1 MVALVAERVERDVW
15 VLMASRGARSFA
27 YSCLNVIFAIYLS
40 QLGYSTVT
48 IGLVISTA
56 YISSA
61 ILTLLWGY
69 LSDRYGRRKILMLLA
84 ALTIVSNAIYVFF
97 SQLVFIFIAV
107 IVTNIGAGG
116 TGGGGQGGGPF
127 NPVEQALLAEK
138 CTSENRNRIFSLN
151 AFVGSILGSLGALFS
166 GLPEYLQE
174 HFGWDPILSYKP
186 LFLMTIVLSVGL
198 IFAYAN
204 ISEHHVPRVRET
216 ARAPISK
223 KSGAFVTKLSLLG
236 MIDNLGAGMVGPFV
250 SYWFYL
256 RFGVDLKSLG
266 FMFFVSYILAAL
278 SFLIAP
284 IIARRVG
291 VVRTMVFSHGL
302 ASLVYFVLPLAPT
315 FWIGAGLIMF
325 RSFVAYMDGP
335 LKGSFVMGIVKA
347 EERGSAAGITNLSR
361 YVPMAVSPSISA
373 YIMQAFSLSVP
384 IFLGG
389 VLQFAHDVIFYF
401 LFRNVRPPEEEVSPV
416 VVTGSE
422 PAMHKG

>member
-1 MVALVAERVERDVW
+1 MV
-15 VLMASRGARSFA
+15 SRGVRSFA
-27 YSCLNVIFAIYLS
+27 FSCLNIIFAIYLS

-61 ILTLLWGY
+61 ALTVVWGF

-84 ALTIVSNAIYVFF
+84 ALTIVSNTIYLFF

-138 CTSENRNRIFSLN
+138 CSPENRNRIFSMN
-151 AFVGSILGSLGALFS
+151 AFVGSVLGSLGALVS
-166 GLPEYLQE
+166 GLPQYLQE
-174 HFGWDPILSYKP
+174 SRGWQPIVSYKP
-186 LFLMTIVLSVGL
+186 LFAMTILLSLGL
-198 IFAYAN
+198 IFGYSK
-204 ISEHHVPRVRET
+204 ISEQHVPQRKE
-216 ARAPISK
+216 RAPISK

-236 MIDNLGAGMVGPFV
+236 MVDNLGAGMIGPFIA
-250 SYWFYL
+250 YWFYL
-256 RFGVDLKSLG
+256 RFGVELKALG
-266 FMFFVSYILAAL
+266 FMFFISYLLAAA
-278 SFLIAP
+278 SFLLAP
-284 IIARRVG
+284 VIARRIG

-302 ASLVYFVLPLAPT
+302 ASLIYLILPFAPT
-315 FWIGAGLIMF
+315 FFIGAALIAF

-335 LKGSFVMGIVKA
+335 LRGSFVMGIVKA

-384 IFLGG
+384 MFIGG
-389 VLQFAHDVIFYF
+389 SLQLIHDAVFYF
-401 LFRNVRPPEEEVSPV
+401 LFRDVRPPEEE
-416 VVTGSE
+416 GL
-422 PAMHKG
+422 KGLRVEGVKG

>member
-1 MVALVAERVERDVW
+1 MLDRAQRDIWILMV
-15 VLMASRGARSFA
+15 SRGVRSFA
-27 YSCLNVIFAIYLS
+27 FSCLNIIFAIYLS

-61 ILTLLWGY
+61 ALTVVWGF

-84 ALTIVSNAIYVFF
+84 ALTIVSNTIYLFF

-138 CTSENRNRIFSLN
+138 CSPENRNRIFSMN
-151 AFVGSILGSLGALFS
+151 AFVGSVLGSLGALVS
-166 GLPEYLQE
+166 GLPQYLQE
-174 HFGWDPILSYKP
+174 SRGWQPIVSYKP
-186 LFLMTIVLSVGL
+186 LFAMTILLSLGL
-198 IFAYAN
+198 IFGYSK
-204 ISEHHVPRVRET
+204 ISEQHVPQRKE
-216 ARAPISK
+216 RAPISK

-236 MIDNLGAGMVGPFV
+236 MVDNLGAGMIGPFIA
-250 SYWFYL
+250 YWFYL
-256 RFGVDLKSLG
+256 RFGVELKALG
-266 FMFFVSYILAAL
+266 FMFFISYLLAAA
-278 SFLIAP
+278 SFLLAP
-284 IIARRVG
+284 VIARRIG
-291 VVRTMVFSHGL
+291 VVRTMVFSHGI
-302 ASLVYFVLPLAPT
+302 ASLIYLILPFAPT
-315 FWIGAGLIMF
+315 FFIGAALIAF

-335 LKGSFVMGIVKA
+335 LRGSFVMGIVKA

-384 IFLGG
+384 MFIGG
-389 VLQFAHDVIFYF
+389 SLQLIHDAVFYF
-401 LFRNVRPPEEEVSPV
+401 LFRDVRPPEEE
-416 VVTGSE
+416 GL
-422 PAMHKG
+422 KGLRVEGVKG

>member
-1 MVALVAERVERDVW
+1 VADQDARDVW
-15 VLMASRGARSFA
+15 VLMASRGVRSFA

-56 YISSA
+56 YVSSA
-61 ILTLLWGY
+61 VLTVLWGY

-84 ALTIVSNAIYVFF
+84 ALTIVSNAIYFFF

-138 CTSENRNRIFSLN
+138 CTAENRNRIFSLN

-166 GLPEYLQE
+166 GLPEYLQQ
-174 HFGWDPILSYKP
+174 HRGWEPILSYKP
-186 LFLMTIVLSVGL
+186 LFAVTIFLSVGL
-198 IFAYAN
+198 IFAYGH
-204 ISEHHVPRVRET
+204 ISERHVPGARVRE
-216 ARAPISK
+216 RKPISK

-236 MIDNLGAGMVGPFV
+236 MIDNLGAGMVGPFI

-266 FMFFVSYILAAL
+266 FMFFVSYLLAAL
-278 SFLIAP
+278 SFLAAP
-284 IIARRVG
+284 VIARRVG

-315 FWIGAGLIMF
+315 FWIGAGLVMF

-335 LKGSFVMGIVKA
+335 LRGSFVMGIVKA

-384 IFLGG
+384 IFIGG
-389 VLQFAHDVIFYF
+389 ALQFAHDITFYF
-401 LFRNVRPPEEEVSPV
+401 LFRDVRPPEEEVA
-416 VVTGSE
+416 
-422 PAMHKG
+422 PAAVKAT

>member
-1 MVALVAERVERDVW
+1 MGERLERDVW

-40 QLGYSTVT
+40 QLGYSPMT
-48 IGLVISTA
+48 IGIVISTA

-61 ILTLLWGY
+61 VLTVVWGF

-138 CTSENRNRIFSLN
+138 CTPENRNHIFSLN
-151 AFVGSILGSLGALFS
+151 AFVGSLLGSLGALFS
-166 GLPEYLQE
+166 SLPEYLQQ

-186 LFLMTIVLSVGL
+186 LFVMTIVLSVGL
-198 IFAYAN
+198 IFAYAQ
-204 ISEHHVPRVRET
+204 ISEHHVPRAREQ

-223 KSGAFVTKLSLLG
+223 QSSAFVTKLSLLG
-236 MIDNLGAGMVGPFV
+236 MIDNLGAGMVGPLIAL
-250 SYWFYL
+250 WFYL
-256 RFGVDLKSLG
+256 RFGVDLKSLS

-278 SFLIAP
+278 SFLAAP
-284 IIARRVG
+284 MIARRVG
-291 VVRTMVFSHGL
+291 VVRTIAVSHGL

-315 FWIGAGLIMF
+315 FWTGAGLIMF

-347 EERGSAAGITNLSR
+347 EERGSAAGITNLAR

-373 YIMQAFSLSVP
+373 YMMEAFSLSIP
-384 IFLGG
+384 IFIGG
-389 VLQFAHDVIFYF
+389 VFQLAHDITFYF
-401 LFRNVRPPEEEVSPV
+401 IFRNVRPPEEE
-416 VVTGSE
+416 
-422 PAMHKG
+422 PAAALAVKAT

>member
-1 MVALVAERVERDVW
+1 MADRDARDVR
-15 VLMASRGARSFA
+15 VLMASRGVRSFA

-56 YISSA
+56 YVSSA
-61 ILTLLWGY
+61 VLTVLWGY
-69 LSDRYGRRKILMLLA
+69 LSDRYGRRRILMLLA

-138 CTSENRNRIFSLN
+138 CTPENRNRIFSLN

-166 GLPEYLQE
+166 GLPEYLQQ
-174 HFGWDPILSYKP
+174 HWGWEPILSYKP
-186 LFLMTIVLSVGL
+186 LFAVTIVLSVGL
-198 IFAYAN
+198 IFAYGH
-204 ISEHHVPRVRET
+204 ISERHVPRVRE
-216 ARAPISK
+216 RRPISR
-223 KSGAFVTKLSLLG
+223 KSGVFVTKLSLLG
-236 MIDNLGAGMVGPFV
+236 MVDNLGAGMVGPFV

-266 FMFFVSYILAAL
+266 FMFFVSYLLAAL
-278 SFLIAP
+278 SFLAAP
-284 IIARRVG
+284 VIARRIG

-315 FWIGAGLIMF
+315 FWIGAALIMF

-335 LKGSFVMGIVKA
+335 LKGSFVMGIVKE

-384 IFLGG
+384 MFLGG
-389 VLQFAHDVIFYF
+389 ALQFAHDVTFYF
-401 LFRNVRPPEEEVSPV
+401 LFRDVRPPEEEIA
-416 VVTGSE
+416 
-422 PAMHKG
+422 PAAVKAT

>member
-1 MVALVAERVERDVW
+1 VAERVERDVW

-40 QLGYSTVT
+40 QLGYSPLT
-48 IGLVISTA
+48 IGIVISTA
-56 YISSA
+56 YVSSA
-61 ILTLLWGY
+61 VLTVLWGY

-138 CTSENRNRIFSLN
+138 CTPANRNRIFSLN
-151 AFVGSILGSLGALFS
+151 AFVGSVLGSFGALFS
-166 GLPEYLQE
+166 SLPEYLQK
-174 HFGWDPILSYKP
+174 HSGWDPILSYKP
-186 LFLMTIVLSVGL
+186 LFVVTIVLSIGL
-198 IFAYAN
+198 IYAYAQ
-204 ISEHHVPRVRET
+204 ISEHHVPRAREKT
-216 ARAPISK
+216 RAPISK
-223 KSGAFVTKLSLLG
+223 QSGAFVTKLSLLG
-236 MIDNLGAGMVGPFV
+236 MVDNLGAGMVGPLV
-250 SYWFYL
+250 SLWFYL
-256 RFGVDLKSLG
+256 RFGVDLKSLS
-266 FMFFVSYILAAL
+266 FMFFVSYLLAAL
-278 SFLIAP
+278 SFLLAP
-284 IIARRVG
+284 AIARRFG

-315 FWIGAGLIMF
+315 FWLGAGLIMF

-347 EERGSAAGITNLSR
+347 EERGSAAGITNLAR

-373 YIMQAFSLSVP
+373 YIMEAFSLSVP
-384 IFLGG
+384 IFIGG
-389 VLQFAHDVIFYF
+389 ALQFTHDVTFYF
-401 LFRNVRPPEEEVSPV
+401 LFRDVRPPEEV
-416 VVTGSE
+416 VAPTTVKAT
-422 PAMHKG
+422 